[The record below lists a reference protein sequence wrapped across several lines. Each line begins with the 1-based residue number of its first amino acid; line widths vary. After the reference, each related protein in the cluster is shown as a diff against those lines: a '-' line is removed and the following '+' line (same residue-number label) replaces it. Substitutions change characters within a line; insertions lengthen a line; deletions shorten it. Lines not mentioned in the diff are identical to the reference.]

1 MSVHDLTV
9 PDELENRLLQLF
21 RYSQIG
27 QCVNSVTHDVNNL
40 LGAIMAYS
48 ELISMDES
56 IAADS
61 KRMLGEVVEAVR
73 KASGLMGNLTD
84 IARKPRQD
92 VRIVAPIQLMNRVI
106 DLRRYEISASRIQV
120 ETQAPDGLA
129 NLTVD
134 LPRLEQALMYVLVNA
149 IEALEDGDTRLIK
162 VTSEEDGDAVM
173 VRIWDSGAG
182 PDADTQAR
190 MFDPFFT
197 TKSGEHLGLG
207 LSLARDTARAHDGDL
222 VYDPDKGFCMTIP
235 RVNPFSQLRKN

>member
-106 DLRRYEISASRIQV
+106 DLRRYEITNRS
-120 ETQAPDGLA
+120 D
-129 NLTVD
+129 VD
-134 LPRLEQALMYVLVNA
+134 LY
-149 IEALEDGDTRLIK
+149 
-162 VTSEEDGDAVM
+162 
-173 VRIWDSGAG
+173 
-182 PDADTQAR
+182 
-190 MFDPFFT
+190 
-197 TKSGEHLGLG
+197 H
-207 LSLARDTARAHDGDL
+207 
-222 VYDPDKGFCMTIP
+222 
-235 RVNPFSQLRKN
+235 